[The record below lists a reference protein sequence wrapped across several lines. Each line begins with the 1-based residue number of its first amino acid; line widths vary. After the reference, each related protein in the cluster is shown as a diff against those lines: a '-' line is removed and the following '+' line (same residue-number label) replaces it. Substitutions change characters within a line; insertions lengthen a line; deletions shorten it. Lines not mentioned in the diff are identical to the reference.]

1 MFLNYPILRQNK
13 KSMRIEGYIEH
24 PNMKITVFK
33 MDNKYSVKFETPNYE
48 QTYKL
53 RTGNL
58 INSLGD
64 VKEWVDAGFMT
75 SVLSQFNN
83 MHEITMERNAQRSEL
98 NKDEF
103 EKII

>member
-1 MFLNYPILRQNK
+1 
-13 KSMRIEGYIEH
+13 MRIEGYIEH
-24 PNMKITVFK
+24 SNMKITVFK

-53 RTGNL
+53 RTGNM

-64 VKEWVDAGFMT
+64 VKEWVDAEFI
-75 SVLSQFNN
+75 SKVLSQFNN
-83 MHEITMERNAQRSEL
+83 MHEITMEQNAKRSKTDE
-98 NKDEF
+98 NEF